1 MICNLVNNANKILYI
16 GAGCHIEPIS
26 HLINTNE
33 FVFIDT
39 QPRNEFDYV
48 YTKFNNSLYK
58 NNFINQLTTEC
69 SYYGFCLLKN

>member
-1 MICNLVNNANKILYI
+1 MICNLINNANKILYI

-39 QPRNEFDYV
+39 QPRNEFYYV